1 MHRIYKQLALV
12 RRESAC
18 KRAILNSKSLLY
30 SLLMVYLVYHRSSL
44 DRIVST
50 SPRKL
55 QDLPDQKAVP
65 AQSTF
70 WQSWQAGQFPSP
82 YIAFH
87 YCYPGSPD
95 ASKATCNGHDAIQT
109 LGGCQRDLIDGAIE
123 WYDVISFP
131 EINIIDFVYKPGFF
145 DYWALRLKSVSLG
158 DEPQAINH
166 TTGAAVVFDHASF
179 GRGAAVSVN
188 MYKTLIALTSAK
200 LIALASPP
208 NNGDQP
214 FYAFDCTKTSKLPP
228 IKYQLAGRRRA
239 WDILPRNY
247 VSDFGN
253 GTCVFNVRTLGDG
266 DFVIGNLGETFA
278 RDKIILMDFK
288 RLRVGIA
295 DVKW

>member
-1 MHRIYKQLALV
+1 MCKESALA
-12 RRESAC
+12 RRQSAC
-18 KRAILNSKSLLY
+18 KRAILNFSSLWY
-30 SLLMVYLVYHRSSL
+30 SHLMVYLAYHRSTPN
-44 DRIVST
+44 RIVSAPIRKFQG
-50 SPRKL
+50 SP
-55 QDLPDQKAVP
+55 DLKKAP

-70 WQSWQAGQFPSP
+70 WQAWKARQFPSP

-95 ASKATCNGHDAIQT
+95 ISKATCKGHDAIQT
-109 LGGCQRDLIDGAIE
+109 LGGCQHDLIKGAIE

-131 EINIIDFVYKPGFF
+131 EINVVDFVYHPGFF
-145 DYWALRLKSVSLG
+145 DYWVVRLKSVSLG
-158 DEPQAINH
+158 DEPQAINR
-166 TTGAAVVFDHASF
+166 TIGAAAVFDHASY

-188 MYKTLIALTSAK
+188 MYKSLVALTSAK
-200 LIALASPP
+200 LITLASPP

-214 FYAFDCTKTSKLPP
+214 FYAFNCNKTSKLPP
-228 IKYQLAGRRRA
+228 INYQFTGGNRT
-239 WDILPRNY
+239 WKILPRNY

-278 RDKIILMDFK
+278 KDKIILMDFEK
-288 RLRVGIA
+288 LRVGVA